1 MSELTVP
8 YDVILNSLSDG
19 VYVCDRN
26 RRITY
31 WNASAERITGWSS
44 TDVLGR
50 TCAEDI
56 LAHVDKDGHRLCG
69 KEHCP
74 LHRSMITGTVSTLP
88 IIAYA
93 RSKDGKR
100 IPMQITAAPL
110 IDDDGAVVGGV
121 ETFRDL
127 RPLMGDLKRA
137 RLIQK
142 NLLTRPLPRD
152 NRLRLAAFYM
162 PFDLVGGD
170 YYAVRQLGPDQ
181 FGFILAD
188 LEGHGTAP
196 ALYMMHLK
204 TLWDRHYPRM
214 RAPADFATAVNRDLA
229 EVFGGD
235 VSFACAVCGLIDLKT
250 QTLHLASAGG
260 PPPIRCREDGAQVLQ
275 VSNGLPLG
283 ATEEFS
289 YEETAL
295 SISPGDAFLFVTDGT
310 FEIDNA
316 RQEQLGIEGLIG
328 VLEQLDYPA
337 TPLDMSRLE
346 EQLLLFSNEIRL
358 PDDLTILEIGCPNP
372 RAEAGTS

>member
-1 MSELTVP
+1 MPKPTVP
-8 YDVILNSLSDG
+8 YDVILNCLSDG

-31 WNASAERITGWSS
+31 WNASAERITGWSANDVIGRRC
-44 TDVLGR
+44 TDDV
-50 TCAEDI
+50 

-69 KEHCP
+69 REHCP
-74 LHRSMITGTVSTLP
+74 LHRSMITGTVTALP
-88 IIAYA
+88 IIVYA
-93 RSKDGKR
+93 RGKDGQR

-110 IDDDGAVVGGV
+110 LDAKGEIVGGV

-127 RPLMGDLKRA
+127 RPQMGDLKRA

-142 NLLTRPLPRD
+142 NLLTRKLPKD
-152 NRLRLAAFYM
+152 DRLKFAAFYM

-170 YYAVRQLGPDQ
+170 YYAVEKLGDDQ
-181 FGFILAD
+181 YGFLLAD

-204 TLWDRHYPRM
+204 TLWDRYYPLM
-214 RAPADFATAVNRDLA
+214 RQPADFAAAVNRDLA

-235 VSFACAVCGLIDLKT
+235 ISFACAVCGLIDLKA
-250 QTLHLASAGG
+250 QTMRLASAGG
-260 PPPIRCREDGAQVLQ
+260 PPPILCRADGARALQ
-275 VSNGLPLG
+275 VSNELPFG
-283 ATEEFS
+283 IADDFD

-295 SISPGDAFLFVTDGT
+295 AIAPGDAFLFVTDGA

-316 RQEQLGIEGLIG
+316 RQEQLGLEGLIE
-328 VLEQLDYPA
+328 VLKQLDYPA
-337 TPLDMSRLE
+337 TPLDMHRLE

-358 PDDLTILEIGCPNP
+358 QDDLTILEIGFPNDHP
-372 RAEAGTS
+372 

>member
-1 MSELTVP
+1 MPKPTVP

-31 WNASAERITGWSS
+31 WNTSAERITGWSPQ
-44 TDVLGR
+44 DVLGR

-88 IIAYA
+88 VIAYA

-110 IDDDGAVVGGV
+110 VDEHGAIVGGV

-127 RPLMGDLKRA
+127 RPQMGDLKRA

-152 NRLRLAAFYM
+152 TRLKFSAFYM

-170 YYAVRQLGPDQ
+170 YYAVEQLGPDR
-181 FGFILAD
+181 FAFILAD

-214 RAPADFATAVNRDLA
+214 LQPADFAAAVNRDLA

-250 QTLHLASAGG
+250 QTLRLASAGA
-260 PPPIRCREDGAQVLQ
+260 PPPVRCREDGAQALEVA
-275 VSNGLPLG
+275 NGLPFG
-283 ATEEFS
+283 VTEDFN
-289 YEETAL
+289 YTETTL
-295 SISPGDAFLFVTDGT
+295 PISPGDAFLFVTDGA

-316 RQEQLGIEGLIG
+316 RREQLGIEGLIA
-328 VLEQLDYPA
+328 VLEQLGYPA
-337 TPLDMSRLE
+337 TPLDMHRLE
-346 EQLLLFSNEIRL
+346 ERLLLFSNEIRL
-358 PDDLTILEIGCPNP
+358 PDDLTILEIGFRNDALAPS
-372 RAEAGTS
+372 G

>member
-1 MSELTVP
+1 MEKTMPNPAVP
-8 YDVILNSLSDG
+8 YDVILNCLSDG
-19 VYVCDRN
+19 VYVCDRD

-44 TDVLGR
+44 EDVLGR
-50 TCAEDI
+50 TCTDDI

-69 KEHCP
+69 QEHCP
-74 LHRSMITGTVSTLP
+74 LHRSMITGTVTSLP

-93 RSKDGKR
+93 RGKDGGR

-110 IDDDGAVVGGV
+110 LDAQGRIVGGV

-127 RPLMGDLKRA
+127 RPQMGDLKRA

-142 NLLTRPLPRD
+142 NLLTRDLPD
-152 NRLRLAAFYM
+152 DPRLRFGAFYM

-170 YYAVRQLGPDQ
+170 YYAVEKLGSDQ
-181 FGFILAD
+181 FGFMLAD

-204 TLWDRHYPRM
+204 TLWDRYYPLLRQ
-214 RAPADFATAVNRDLA
+214 PTDFAMAVNRDLA

-235 VSFACAVCGLIDLKT
+235 ISFACAVCGLIDFKAH
-250 QTLHLASAGG
+250 TLRLTSAGG
-260 PPPIRCREDGAQVLQ
+260 PPPIGCHADGTFELH
-275 VSNGLPLG
+275 NLTGLPFG
-283 ATEEFS
+283 VTDDFE

-295 SISPGDAFLFVTDGT
+295 SFYPGDAFLFVTDGA

-316 RQEQLGIEGLIG
+316 LGEQLGIEGLIDA
-328 VLEQLDYPA
+328 LKQLAYPA
-337 TPLDMSRLE
+337 VPLDMHRLE
-346 EQLLLFSNEIRL
+346 EKLLLFSNEIRL
-358 PDDLTILEIGCPNP
+358 QDDLTILEIGF
-372 RAEAGTS
+372 RAD